1 MVPGTGNEPA
11 TDQSPG
17 TSAAARVTQDDLRQ
31 CLRIAGVTRT
41 DQIGLAVL
49 ERSGR
54 ISVLR
59 SDDEPGRWLLDDLPQ
74 GRRSST

>member
-11 TDQSPG
+11 ADQSPG

-41 DQIGLAVL
+41 DQVGLAVL

-59 SDDEPGRWLLDDLPQ
+59 SDDGPGHRQRDDLP
-74 GRRSST
+74 